1 MNIAMIRIFDNVGYY
16 ETRFILMIFALAAAL
31 FFLAKKKD
39 RNYLV
44 MFISGAVWQSVMSLV
59 VMNMTLRGQEYSLLL
74 FGFQVPSVLIWLIQ
88 GVFEGGIHGLMGYWF
103 LDVYINRGSDQK
115 QGWMPY
121 MSALIFVL
129 VMSLAVGFLNQGQSI
144 TSVRP
149 MFKPGPILAMF
160 YVTFITLVIAGF
172 KGGAIFRLLCVY
184 FIGTLIY
191 SLVNLEPLHPLGVRY
206 IGYGI
211 PGGEVQAMPPIRQI
225 FIMLYS
231 HLWEIAGSRLHY
243 FVIPYVLGLLAFKQI
258 STEKS

>member
-115 QGWMPY
+115 QG
-121 MSALIFVL
+121 LD
-129 VMSLAVGFLNQGQSI
+129 AVHECFDFCTGDVVGCRLL
-144 TSVRP
+144 
-149 MFKPGPILAMF
+149 KPGTVD
-160 YVTFITLVIAGF
+160 YVCKAD
-172 KGGAIFRLLCVY
+172 
-184 FIGTLIY
+184 
-191 SLVNLEPLHPLGVRY
+191 
-206 IGYGI
+206 
-211 PGGEVQAMPPIRQI
+211 VQAWTYSGNVLCDLYHAGYCRAERRRDFPFALCLFYRNTDLLTCQSRAPPPAWCSI
-225 FIMLYS
+225 
-231 HLWEIAGSRLHY
+231 HWLWNTRR
-243 FVIPYVLGLLAFKQI
+243 
-258 STEKS
+258 

>member
-121 MSALIFVL
+121 MSALIF
-129 VMSLAVGFLNQGQSI
+129 
-144 TSVRP
+144 
-149 MFKPGPILAMF
+149 
-160 YVTFITLVIAGF
+160 
-172 KGGAIFRLLCVY
+172 
-184 FIGTLIY
+184 
-191 SLVNLEPLHPLGVRY
+191 
-206 IGYGI
+206 
-211 PGGEVQAMPPIRQI
+211 
-225 FIMLYS
+225 
-231 HLWEIAGSRLHY
+231 
-243 FVIPYVLGLLAFKQI
+243 
-258 STEKS
+258 